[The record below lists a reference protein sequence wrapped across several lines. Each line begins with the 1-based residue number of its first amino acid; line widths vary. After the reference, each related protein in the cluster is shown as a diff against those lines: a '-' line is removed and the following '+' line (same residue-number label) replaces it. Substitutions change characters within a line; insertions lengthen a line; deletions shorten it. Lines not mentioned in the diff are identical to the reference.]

1 MSIIESKYNLTKLLF
16 ILAILVGIVTI
27 VMYSQLPESIES
39 FYIGNVTDI
48 EFFGG
53 AVHQRTLVRFD
64 TGNTL
69 IFYGYETK
77 VPLNKEVKFHYHT
90 NGFGYL
96 FLDKFEVIE

>member
-53 AVHQRTLVRFD
+53 AVH
-64 TGNTL
+64 
-69 IFYGYETK
+69 
-77 VPLNKEVKFHYHT
+77 
-90 NGFGYL
+90 
-96 FLDKFEVIE
+96 